1 MGRRTLLLI
10 ASILVAALGTALI
23 WLYVQGADSRAQAG
37 EAQVKLMV
45 AAQPV
50 SPGTPAD
57 KVSWTTRSFP
67 RDYALAL
74 GGTAITTQQAL
85 QAAGVATTL
94 IPANVPLLLTQFGPP
109 AAATDVAPAPLLS
122 NLTTGKEAI
131 TLTLPDPQRLAG
143 LLQPNSLIRVY
154 VTSASTRGTART
166 WVLLDRVRVLS
177 SGPATGTTTGD
188 KAAVPQANVA
198 LEVDDKQAK
207 RVINA
212 MSVGGGSGGG
222 NGGGNSLWFALL
234 GPGRVD
240 PVGTGPGSGLTFVD
254 PQS

>member
-23 WLYVQGADSRAQAG
+23 WLYVQGADTRAQAG

-50 SPGTPAD
+50 QPGTPAGQ
-57 KVSWTTRSFP
+57 VSWIARSFP
-67 RDYALAL
+67 SDYASAL
-74 GGTAITTQQAL
+74 GGTAITSKQAL
-85 QAAGVATTL
+85 DAAGVATTF
-94 IPANVPLLLTQFGPP
+94 IPANAPLVTSQFGSP
-109 AAATDVAPAPLLS
+109 AEATNVAPAPVLS

-154 VTSASTRGTART
+154 VTSASTRGAAKT
-166 WVLLDRVRVLS
+166 WVLLDRVKVLS
-177 SGPATGTTTGD
+177 SGPATVATSGD
-188 KAAVPQANVA
+188 KASVPQANVA
-198 LEVDDKQAK
+198 LEVNDNQAK

-212 MSVGGGSGGG
+212 MSVGGGSSSG
-222 NGGGNSLWFALL
+222 GGGNSLWFALL
-234 GPGRVD
+234 GPGRVGQV
-240 PVGTGPGSGLTFVD
+240 PTGPDRGLSFVD
-254 PQS
+254 P